1 MDSRLLQHMYQAW
14 IQGNTE
20 HVNDW
25 HIFADWAATFNNKSV
40 EEVLELLKN
49 CPWANIKGIK
59 NGSRN

>member
-1 MDSRLLQHMYQAW
+1 MYQAW

-25 HIFADWAATFNNKSV
+25 HIFADWAATCNNKSV